1 MFEFEKW
8 KQKKKPKTNYQVFW
22 FGRKDREI
30 PRQQTL

>member
-1 MFEFEKW
+1 MFKFEKC
-8 KQKKKPKTNYQVFW
+8 KTKKTNYQVFW